1 MPTKSTASQF
11 MKPVPQQQS
20 GREELTGSHVPQR
33 QLATPVA
40 LPVVQV
46 PIIAHY
52 GKRGYRTRQRR
63 KKVVE
68 HRRQMDSGTRPTR
81 VARTNQMAAG
91 TEMCRLPV
99 QPGSEMTSVL
109 CGLLADFKPQR
120 KEPP

>member
-33 QLATPVA
+33 QLATPVT

-52 GKRGYRTRQRR
+52 GKRGYRARQRR
-63 KKVVE
+63 TKVVE
-68 HRRQMDSGTRPTR
+68 HRRQMDSGTPPTR
-81 VARTNQMAAG
+81 ERERIRWQPAQKCAG
-91 TEMCRLPV
+91 CRSNR
-99 QPGSEMTSVL
+99 G
-109 CGLLADFKPQR
+109 AK
-120 KEPP
+120 